1 MTTINKATELE
12 YCDTC
17 GSMLVIGECRRCNPT
32 TRRIMPKMYKK
43 PTMPKAEI
51 HQMGIDYV
59 VEKLAAHGISVRYSN
74 DNGIDLIL
82 DNNKTIL
89 IRTMSNDGRIALI
102 NGDITTL
109 KSDYLII
116 VTNIQFT
123 IPNIYI
129 VSIDNA
135 KNMSIAAICK
145 RDNQDEHFIDRLQ
158 YVNYKNNYDILR

>member
-1 MTTINKATELE
+1 MTAHNTIEALTNELTAKIHELNADTTVTWSSIYNK
-12 YCDTC
+12 
-17 GSMLVIGECRRCNPT
+17 
-32 TRRIMPKMYKK
+32 
-43 PTMPKAEI
+43 
-51 HQMGIDYV
+51 MGINYV
-59 VEKLAAHGISVRYSN
+59 VEKLATHGISARYSN

-89 IRTMSNDGRIALI
+89 IRTMSNDGRVALI